1 MLLRMLLRWRCLT
14 PPPPFFSPHQI
25 RNSWGS
31 DWGEKGYLRIKRG
44 DDKCGLANFV
54 STSII

>member
-1 MLLRMLLRWRCLT
+1 MLLRWRCLT